1 MNQMMHDGGLNAAQ
15 VLGVGSGSG
24 MPGVQAVIDSDEDGV
39 GEAVSMEQAAGR
51 RGKSK
56 KAKKKVGNVSG
67 SGGQM
72 MG

>member
-1 MNQMMHDGGLNAAQ
+1 M
-15 VLGVGSGSG
+15 LGVGSGSG

-56 KAKKKVGNVSG
+56 KSKKKVGSVSG
-67 SGGQM
+67 SGGQ
-72 MG
+72 